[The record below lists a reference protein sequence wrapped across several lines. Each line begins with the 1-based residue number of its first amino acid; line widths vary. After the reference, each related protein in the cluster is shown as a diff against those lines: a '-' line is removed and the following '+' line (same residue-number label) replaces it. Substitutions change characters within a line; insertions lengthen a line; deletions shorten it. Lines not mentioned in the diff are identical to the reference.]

1 MTIYV
6 DGEAVHRL
14 LDYPGLVEALRRA
27 HQGQTPM
34 LQTMLSEAPSGS
46 GDRFLTLLGWADDVV
61 ALKAVGIFPK
71 NLARTP
77 PEPSVQGIVTLFDGD
92 TGRPLVVGDGAA
104 LTFRKTAADSA
115 LGAAFL
121 ARPDAETL
129 LVVGAGGMAP
139 HVAMAHVGVRP
150 SIRRVRIWNR
160 TPARASEL
168 AETLQLP
175 GVAVGTAADLDAAV
189 AEADIISAVTMAEK
203 PVIKGALLKPGTHLD
218 LVGSYLPTMRE
229 ADDEAIRRS
238 RVFVDRRRRDTHA
251 GEILDPIAR
260 GVITWDD
267 IAGDLFELC
276 QGRSPGRTSPKDITL
291 FKNQGGGHLDLFTMR
306 HLRDRVRETGYGKP
320 QGG

>member
-14 LDYPGLVEALRRA
+14 LDYPGLVEAMRRA
-27 HQGQTPM
+27 HQGATPM
-34 LQTMLSEAPSGS
+34 LQTMLSEAPDGG
-46 GDRFLTLLGWADDVV
+46 GDRFLTLLGWAEDVV

-71 NLARTP
+71 NLSRNP
-77 PEPSVQGIVTLFDGD
+77 PEPSVQGIVTLFEGD

-121 ARPDAETL
+121 AREDAQTL

-139 HVAMAHVGVRP
+139 HVAMAHVTVRP

-160 TPARASEL
+160 TASRAKEL
-168 AETLQLP
+168 AARLELP
-175 GVAVGTAADLDAAV
+175 GVAVETTGDLDAAV
-189 AEADIISAVTMAEK
+189 AEADIISAVTLAEK
-203 PVIKGALLKPGTHLD
+203 PVIKGALLRPGTHLD

-229 ADDEAIRRS
+229 ADDEAIRRC
-238 RVFVDRRRRDTHA
+238 RIFVDRKRRDTHA

-260 GVITWDD
+260 GVMGWDD
-267 IAGDLFELC
+267 IAGDLFTLC
-276 QGRSPGRTSPKDITL
+276 QGTSQGRWSAEDITL

-306 HLRDRVRETGYGKP
+306 HLRDRVAATGYGKQ